1 MRQQIKRDIN
11 AVLARDP
18 AARSAWEVALCYPG
32 FHALL
37 IHRVSSKLW
46 EWKFH
51 LTARWLS
58 SFARFFT
65 GVDMHPAAQVGE
77 GFFIDHA
84 TGVVIGETV
93 KIGDNVTLYQGV
105 TLGGV
110 SLEKDIRHPQI
121 GNDVVIGAGAK
132 LLGPIMVG
140 DGARIG
146 SNSVVVED
154 VASMTTVVGVPA
166 HEVSVRKKES
176 SSKKADD
183 SISEILFEAYGTPCD
198 TAADPVLEEL
208 MKLKREVAALKKKVK
223 SS

>member
-1 MRQQIKRDIN
+1 MWQQIKRDIN

-18 AARSAWEVALCYPG
+18 AARSAWEVVLCYPG

-37 IHRVSSKLW
+37 MHRVSSKLW

-58 SFARFFT
+58 SFGRFFT
-65 GVDMHPAAQVGE
+65 GVDIHPAAHVGE

-93 KIGDNVTLYQGV
+93 TIGSNVTLYQGV

-110 SLEKDIRHPQI
+110 SLKKEVRHPQI

-132 LLGPIMVG
+132 LLGPIIVG

-154 VASMTTVVGVPA
+154 VAAMTTVVGVPA
-166 HEVSVRKKES
+166 HEVSVRK
-176 SSKKADD
+176 SKTGLKTDEGF
-183 SISEILFEAYGTPCD
+183 SEVLFEAYGTPCD
-198 TAADPVLEEL
+198 KPADPVLEEL
-208 MKLKREVAALKKKVK
+208 MQLKREVAALKKKVK
-223 SS
+223 AS

>member
-1 MRQQIKRDIN
+1 MWQQIKRDIQ

-37 IHRVSSKLW
+37 MHRVSSKLW

-65 GVDMHPAAQVGE
+65 GVDMHPAARVGE

-93 KIGDNVTLYQGV
+93 AIGDNVTLYQGV

-110 SLEKDIRHPQI
+110 SLKKEVRHPQI

-132 LLGPIMVG
+132 LLGPIVVG

-154 VASMTTVVGVPA
+154 VATLATVVGVPA
-166 HEVSVRKKES
+166 HEVSIHK
-176 SSKKADD
+176 SKGDKASDEG
-183 SISEILFEAYGTPCD
+183 ISEVLFEAYGTPCD
-198 TAADPVLEEL
+198 KPVDPVLEEV
-208 MKLKREVAALKKKVK
+208 MKLKREVSALKKKVK
-223 SS
+223 AS